1 MFKTQ
6 LTQCP
11 SSPRLAFGSPRPP
24 NNFKAKGLAHLVHW
38 NNSYEFTAKP
48 DSTFTDQDPIVFPTG
63 PHQRIAEELGCTRL
77 SGGFRNY
84 VDFPNKN
91 NSFGGNK
98 SSNSR

>member
-1 MFKTQ
+1 MAHTTEFMTGFSLIKH
-6 LTQCP
+6 CP
-11 SSPRLAFGSPRPP
+11 MILSRGREEQNPL
-24 NNFKAKGLAHLVHW
+24 
-38 NNSYEFTAKP
+38 P
-48 DSTFTDQDPIVFPTG
+48 DSTFTDQDPIIFPTG

-84 VDFPNKN
+84 VDCPNKN